1 MAHLSRKELQQPDFA
16 FPTFRSE
23 WEKASAKPSIVESS
37 SSFQPLLG
45 LPASAHGFSLYRLH
59 ALAFEVLKTFPL
71 TLANKITLI
80 RILLIPVF
88 VGFGLYYTH
97 SVAEGAPD
105 ERLRWAAIGVFTL
118 AAVSDALDGWVA
130 RHFNQRSKLGVIL
143 DPLADKLLMLS
154 AVCVLSFSPWPNGLP
169 LYFVILSISRE
180 ILTIAGAFVIR
191 FVVGKVDIA
200 PHWTGK
206 ASTFT
211 QIVAIGF
218 AMLSLGRWVPWSA
231 AVASVFV
238 VGSGAIYLID
248 AVRQITAAGHGN
260 AES

>member
-1 MAHLSRKELQQPDFA
+1 
-16 FPTFRSE
+16 
-23 WEKASAKPSIVESS
+23 V
-37 SSFQPLLG
+37 
-45 LPASAHGFSLYRLH
+45 
-59 ALAFEVLKTFPL
+59 

-88 VGFGLYYTH
+88 VGFALYYAH
-97 SVAEGAPD
+97 SVAAGAPD
-105 ERLRWAAIGVFTL
+105 ERLRWGAIVVFSVAAL
-118 AAVSDALDGWVA
+118 SDALDGWVA
-130 RHFNQRSKLGVIL
+130 RRFNQRSKLGVIL

-154 AVCVLSFSPWPNGLP
+154 AVCVLSFSPWPHGLP

-180 ILTIAGAFVIR
+180 VLTIAGAFVIK
-191 FVVGKVDIA
+191 FVAGKVEIA

-211 QIVAIGF
+211 QIVAIGA
-218 AMLSLGRWVPWSA
+218 AMLSLGQFVSDAA
-231 AVASVFV
+231 AVAAIFV
-238 VGSGAIYLID
+238 TGSGAVYLID